1 MPCCGNDKE
10 AHNGRHVV
18 FKDSCIVSCG
28 ILYPEM
34 KHLMDTGFLNPYK
47 ILFTPPGLHAKP
59 DELEK
64 HLLKRLAQTQEMCPN
79 HKIIV
84 AYGKKCYVNAD
95 EPVKRVDTILQEA
108 QDQEISRLQGDYGY
122 DILTSF
128 DDRQRISGGRESKTL
143 WFTLGWLKS
152 WKTIYQHY
160 FGWDRADANA
170 NFPGFYDR
178 IIVLDSLGV
187 ADEYMTE
194 HAEEILE
201 IFDWTGLMV
210 EFHPITLDRL
220 KGLLV
225 DALSQG
231 T

>member
-1 MPCCGNDKE
+1 M
-10 AHNGRHVV
+10 
-18 FKDSCIVSCG
+18 FKNSCIVSCG

-34 KHLMDTGFLNPYK
+34 KHLMDIGFLNPHK

-59 DELEK
+59 DELERQ
-64 HLLKRLAQTQEMCPN
+64 LLRRLAQTREICPN

-95 EPVKRVDTILQEA
+95 EPAKRVDTILQGA
-108 QDQEISRLQGDYGY
+108 QDQEIVRLQGDYGY
-122 DILTSF
+122 DILASF

-143 WFTLGWLKS
+143 WFTLGWLKN

-201 IFDWTGLMV
+201 IFDWTNLMV

-225 DALSQG
+225 DALSQ
-231 T
+231 

>member
-1 MPCCGNDKE
+1 M
-10 AHNGRHVV
+10 
-18 FKDSCIVSCG
+18 FKNSCIVSCG

-34 KHLMDTGFLNPYK
+34 RHLMDTGFLNPHR

-59 DELEK
+59 DELERQ
-64 HLLKRLAQTQEMCPN
+64 LLKRLAQTRESCPN

-84 AYGKKCYVNAD
+84 AYGKKCYVDAD
-95 EPVKRVDTILQEA
+95 EPVKRVDTILQTA
-108 QDQEISRLQGDYGY
+108 QDREISRLQGDYGY
-122 DILTSF
+122 DILASF

-143 WFTLGWLKS
+143 WFTIGWLKS

-160 FGWDRADANA
+160 FNWDQADANA

-187 ADEYMTE
+187 ADEYMIE

-210 EFHPITLDRL
+210 EFHPIALDRL

-225 DALSQG
+225 DALSPG
-231 T
+231 A

>member
-1 MPCCGNDKE
+1 
-10 AHNGRHVV
+10 
-18 FKDSCIVSCG
+18 
-28 ILYPEM
+28 M
-34 KHLMDTGFLNPYK
+34 KHLMDIGFLNPHK

-59 DELEK
+59 DELERQ
-64 HLLKRLAQTQEMCPN
+64 LLRRLAQTREICPN

-95 EPVKRVDTILQEA
+95 EPAKRVDTILQGA
-108 QDQEISRLQGDYGY
+108 QDQEIVRLQGDYGY
-122 DILTSF
+122 DILASF

-143 WFTLGWLKS
+143 WFTLGWLKN

-201 IFDWTGLMV
+201 IFDWTNLMV

-225 DALSQG
+225 DALSQ
-231 T
+231 

>member
-1 MPCCGNDKE
+1 M
-10 AHNGRHVV
+10 
-18 FKDSCIVSCG
+18 FKNSCIVSCG

-64 HLLKRLAQTQEMCPN
+64 QLLKRLAQMRESCPN

-122 DILTSF
+122 DILVSF

>member
-1 MPCCGNDKE
+1 
-10 AHNGRHVV
+10 V
-18 FKDSCIVSCG
+18 FKNSCIVSCG

-34 KHLMDTGFLNPYK
+34 KHLMDTGFLNPHK

-59 DELEK
+59 DELERQ
-64 HLLKRLAQTQEMCPN
+64 LLRRLAQTREMCPN

-84 AYGKKCYVNAD
+84 AYGKNCYVSPD
-95 EPVKRVDTILQEA
+95 EPVRRVDTILQEV

-122 DILTSF
+122 DILASF
-128 DDRQRISGGRESKTL
+128 DDRQRISGGMESRTL
-143 WFTLGWLKS
+143 WFTIGWLKS
-152 WKTIYQHY
+152 WKAIYQRY
-160 FGWDRADANA
+160 IGWDRADANA

-201 IFDWTGLMV
+201 LFDWMGLMV

-225 DALSQG
+225 DALSQ
-231 T
+231 

>member
-1 MPCCGNDKE
+1 
-10 AHNGRHVV
+10 V
-18 FKDSCIVSCG
+18 FKNSCIVSCG

-34 KHLMDTGFLNPYK
+34 KHLMDIGFLNPHK

-59 DELEK
+59 DELERQ
-64 HLLKRLAQTQEMCPN
+64 LLRRLAQTREICPN

-95 EPVKRVDTILQEA
+95 EPAKRVDTILQGA
-108 QDQEISRLQGDYGY
+108 QDQEIVRLQGDYGY
-122 DILTSF
+122 DILASF

-143 WFTLGWLKS
+143 WFTLGWLKN

-201 IFDWTGLMV
+201 IFDWTNLMV

-225 DALSQG
+225 DALSQ
-231 T
+231 